1 MMSFRFAFA
10 LLAVCSSLSLS
21 ACSVLQP
28 QANDVYELRE
38 KAQIA
43 YAGEQDDKAEKL
55 LLGLA
60 RSAPSEPETWFT
72 LGNLYARTNRPDQAV
87 DAYQKALMLNST
99 DAKVWHNLGV
109 VRVRQAWAAFAQ
121 SYALTKDNPGDEK
134 LRAKVEGLI
143 TAMETLPLEGL
154 SRSEKSRS
162 DKSRLDKSSSDK
174 TATDKPTDAAK

>member
-1 MMSFRFAFA
+1 MIAFRFALV
-10 LLAVCSSLSLS
+10 LLPLLLS

-38 KAQIA
+38 KAQVA
-43 YAGEQDDKAEKL
+43 YIGEQDDKAEKL

-121 SYALTKDNPGDEK
+121 SYALIKDNPGDEK
-134 LRAKVEGLI
+134 LRAKVQGLI
-143 TAMETLPLEGL
+143 AAMEQLPLEGL
-154 SRSEKSRS
+154 NRA
-162 DKSRLDKSSSDK
+162 DKA
-174 TATDKPTDAAK
+174 ATDKPADASK